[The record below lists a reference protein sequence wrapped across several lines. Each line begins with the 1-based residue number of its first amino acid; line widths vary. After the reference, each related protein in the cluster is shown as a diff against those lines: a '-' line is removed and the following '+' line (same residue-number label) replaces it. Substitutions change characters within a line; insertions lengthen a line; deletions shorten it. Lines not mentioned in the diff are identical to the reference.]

1 MSIEGL
7 LEELKKEKD
16 DEISRLK
23 EEAIKMK
30 KTIYKDTQKKVQDME
45 ENFKREYVNKREK
58 MLNSAIN
65 NAKSKGII
73 NIINE
78 ENEFS
83 KRIEKYSI
91 KLLITLR
98 EKDYNTIFKK
108 LVMELPKYAW
118 ENIIVS
124 PDDVP
129 AAKHF
134 FPKANIESNNSI
146 IGGLKVESKNR
157 EIAIDNT
164 LNKRFEKICPIFM
177 PVILKYIY
185 TRENIDT
192 NIY

>member
-1 MSIEGL
+1 
-7 LEELKKEKD
+7 
-16 DEISRLK
+16 
-23 EEAIKMK
+23 MK
-30 KTIYKDTQKKVQDME
+30 KAIYKDTQIKVQTME
-45 ENFKREYVNKREK
+45 ENFKREYVNKRKK
-58 MLNSAIN
+58 MLNSAIK
-65 NAKSKGII
+65 NAKSKSII

-91 KLLITLR
+91 KLLTTLR
-98 EKDYNTIFKK
+98 EKNYNTIFKK
-108 LVMELPKYAW
+108 LVMELPTYAW

-134 FPKANIESNNSI
+134 FPKATIESNNSI

-157 EIAIDNT
+157 EITIDNT